1 MRGVNPPSDS
11 TRLPADTGDARL
23 RLLRAAIRLFA
34 LQGFAKT
41 STRELAEAAQVN
53 VAAISYYFGDKAGL
67 YRAALVEPMDPT
79 EDLARFTDPA
89 LPLPDALAGFYAGFL
104 EPLRQG
110 DEARLCTRLHLREML
125 ESTGLVD
132 GGLVRSIQPLH
143 EALLA
148 LLQCHLGLDDVD
160 DELQRLALCIQG
172 LGVQLHVGL
181 DIHEALAPGVNTAPG
196 AIDRWHDTLV
206 RAALAMVEAEAQRRG
221 RPLARP
227 AERSIP

>member
-1 MRGVNPPSDS
+1 MNPPTDS
-11 TRLPADTGDARL
+11 ARPSADTGDARL

-34 LQGFAKT
+34 HQGFAKT

-67 YRAALVEPMDPT
+67 YRAAFLEPMDPT

-89 LPLPDALAGFYAGFL
+89 LPLADALAGFYAGFL

-110 DEARLCTRLHLREML
+110 DEARLCTKLHLREML

-132 GGLVRSIQPLH
+132 GGLARSIQPLH

-148 LLQCHLGLDDVD
+148 LLRHHLGLAALDG
-160 DELQRLALCIQG
+160 ELQRLALCIEG

-181 DIHEALAPGVNTAPG
+181 DINEALAPGVNTEPG

-227 AERSIP
+227 AERSIA